1 MPCTPGYCDVHDYR
15 VAPGAGWCRA
25 VDAAYDIGRTAP
37 RSDSSDEGL
46 AGAIERLSEVLE
58 GMVDRQPRRDAV
70 APKAPPER
78 RQPRRG
84 GTPL

>member
-1 MPCTPGYCDVHDYR
+1 MPCSPGFCDIHDYR
-15 VAPGAGWCRA
+15 VAPGGGWCRA
-25 VDAAYDIGRTAP
+25 VDSAYDIARTAP

-46 AGAIERLSEVLE
+46 AGAIERLAEVLE
-58 GMVDRQPRRDAV
+58 GMADRQPRRDV

-84 GTPL
+84 GTPI